1 MSPFQAESLLT
12 EFLLAQGNFAEEA
25 PSELLRLSQDAR
37 NSAKE
42 RGARSTPPPKPGWVN
57 PGQILQWVED
67 RSPQDPVIDYE
78 KQRRAARFVSHA
90 RIPGNPLP
98 PFHRV
103 KDHIAAFRKKSREP
117 FPGAH
122 FKTKPR
128 TAVKPPQTETPKQP
142 PPKPR
147 KKPNPF

>member
-42 RGARSTPPPKPGWVN
+42 RGARSTHPPKPGWVN

-78 KQRRAARFVSHA
+78 KQRRAARFVSLSL
-90 RIPGNPLP
+90 I
-98 PFHRV
+98 
-103 KDHIAAFRKKSREP
+103 HI
-117 FPGAH
+117 
-122 FKTKPR
+122 
-128 TAVKPPQTETPKQP
+128 
-142 PPKPR
+142 
-147 KKPNPF
+147 